1 MANFNS
7 AETMTLQDFVEAAAL
22 YPRSKEMF
30 DLIKESSQLE
40 LMTMCL
46 DNSEFVTEGYDLSA
60 EIIDDLAVLTES
72 TGEFTEAGELKE
84 KISNLGKKAWGGITK
99 ALSAALNAIVAAWKS
114 VVKFFTGRHKQID
127 GKEALPA
134 GRHGYT
140 VDEALNKVNGFD
152 DETRARC
159 YQAILQF
166 LTTPLINDGKRHGV
180 NANDK
185 FGYFGAT
192 GDSTILRKSNKLL
205 DTLYAAAKK
214 KAPDIQAPQ
223 DNHRKLLANAFRTV
237 TDKTN
242 NIIQI
247 PKFTDDVFGLI
258 PQIASV
264 VELMKGA
271 SDGGENA
278 KASLRK
284 ANSAIKTIT
293 SRLKRIYSADD
304 TPTVD
309 KLPHVTVKKTREQIE
324 KLNKD
329 LTEARDNIYKSVP
342 GGFYGQG
349 DAEYTKLATALNN
362 ALVEFNR
369 IFVVYSG
376 VAIQALSD
384 CISTINFIDKSNAKL
399 MEIFDRYTASK

>member
-60 EIIDDLAVLTES
+60 EVIDDLAVLTES

-84 KISNLGKKAWGGITK
+84 RISNLGKKAWGGITK
-99 ALSAALNAIVAAWKS
+99 ALGAALNAIVAAWKS
-114 VVKFFTGRHKQID
+114 VVKFFTGRHKEID
-127 GKEALPA
+127 GKEGLPA
-134 GRHGYT
+134 PKHGFT
-140 VDEALNKVNGFD
+140 IDEALNKVNGLN
-152 DETRARC
+152 DEDRARC
-159 YQAILQF
+159 YHSLNQF
-166 LTTPLINDGKRHGV
+166 MTTPLINDGKRHGV
-180 NANDK
+180 NTNDK
-185 FGYFGAT
+185 FGYFGTT
-192 GDSTILRKSNKLL
+192 GDNSIFRKSNKLL

-214 KAPDIQAPQ
+214 KDPNLQAPQ
-223 DNHRKLLANAFRTV
+223 EAHRKILASAFRVV

-258 PQIASV
+258 PQIASAI
-264 VELMKGA
+264 ELMKSAEG
-271 SDGGENA
+271 DENA
-278 KASLRK
+278 KAALRK

-309 KLPHVTVKKTREQIE
+309 KLPHVTVKKTREQID

-329 LTEARDNIYKSVP
+329 LTEARDGIYKSVP

-349 DAEYTKLATALNN
+349 DAEYTKLATALNTT
-362 ALVEFNR
+362 LIEFNR

-384 CISTINFIDKSNAKL
+384 CISTISFIDKSNAKL
-399 MEIFDRYTASK
+399 MQIFDQYSKTK